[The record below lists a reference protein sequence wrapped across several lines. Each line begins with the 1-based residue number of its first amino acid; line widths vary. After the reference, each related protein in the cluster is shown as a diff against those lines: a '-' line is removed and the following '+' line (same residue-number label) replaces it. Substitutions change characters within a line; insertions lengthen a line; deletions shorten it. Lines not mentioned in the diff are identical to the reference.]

1 MIIEDLKA
9 REILDSRG
17 NPTLEVEVR
26 AEFDVYAI
34 ASVPSGASTGT
45 YEALE
50 LRDNDPS
57 RYGGKGVKVAV
68 DNVNN
73 KIAPEIIDEDFSG
86 LRELDSFLI
95 SLDNTKNKSKL
106 GANAIVGV
114 SMAVAKAFSLFYRI
128 PLYNFLGGFNAHILP
143 IPMMNILNGGVH
155 ADNNLDI
162 QEFMIVP
169 LGFKSFKEALRAG
182 VEIFHT
188 LKNTLKTKNLS
199 TSVGDEGGFSPSL
212 KSHEEALDLIAES
225 VEKAKYK
232 LGKEVFLA
240 IDAAASEFHEN
251 GKYVFKKGDGS
262 ARTSEG
268 MVEYYADLVDK
279 YPLISIEDG
288 LAEDDWEGWRDLT
301 KRLGKKIMI
310 VGDDLFVTNPN
321 RLKEGIEKE
330 SANAILIKLNQIGTV
345 SETADAVEMA
355 KNSKFLTIISHRSGE
370 TDDPFIADF
379 SVGMNSYFIKTGSV
393 CRGERISKYN
403 RLLKIEEEL
412 GKIAVYAGQILKI

>member
-1 MIIEDLKA
+1 MIIEDIKA

-26 AEFDVYAI
+26 AEFDVYAT

-73 KIAPEIIDEDFSG
+73 KIAPEIIDEDFSS

-95 SLDNTKNKSKL
+95 GLDNTKNKSKL

-114 SMAVAKAFSLFYRI
+114 SMAVAKAFSIFYRI
-128 PLYNFLGGFNAHILP
+128 PLYNFLGGFNVHILP
-143 IPMMNILNGGVH
+143 VPMMNILNGGVH

-188 LKNTLKTKNLS
+188 LKNTLKSKNLS
-199 TSVGDEGGFSPSL
+199 TSVGDEGGFSPHL

-225 VEKAKYK
+225 VEKAKYR
-232 LGKEVFLA
+232 LGKEVFLT
-240 IDAAASEFHEN
+240 IDAAASEFYEN
-251 GKYVFKKGDGS
+251 GKYIFKKGDGS
-262 ARTSEG
+262 ARTSEE
-268 MVEYYADLVDK
+268 MVEYYANLVDR

-355 KNSKFLTIISHRSGE
+355 KNSKFYTIISHRSGE
-370 TDDPFIADF
+370 TDDPFISDF

-412 GKIAVYAGQILKI
+412 GKTAVYAGRILKF